1 MEINIGS
8 SVHYLDY
15 RKNYMF
21 SHIATTLKKK
31 TDINFICRQNLKER
45 PGDPKIPEPHTK
57 SKRASV
63 NFPQSSSQTLPKWTL
78 HNADRRRALLLC
90 QGLLGLTV
98 YQVHINLW

>member
-31 TDINFICRQNLKER
+31 NKTDINFICRQNLEER
-45 PGDPKIPEPHTK
+45 PGDPKIP
-57 SKRASV
+57 
-63 NFPQSSSQTLPKWTL
+63 
-78 HNADRRRALLLC
+78 
-90 QGLLGLTV
+90 
-98 YQVHINLW
+98 

>member
-21 SHIATTLKKK
+21 SHTATTLKKK
-31 TDINFICRQNLKER
+31 DRNFICKQNLEER
-45 PGDPKIPEPHTK
+45 PRDPKIPKSHPK

-63 NFPQSSSQTLPKWTL
+63 NFPVFKPDFTKMDPP
-78 HNADRRRALLLC
+78 
-90 QGLLGLTV
+90 
-98 YQVHINLW
+98 